1 MIIKMFN
8 RRVTRALICVSITNI
23 AVISY
28 SATSSPEQFY
38 LPLIAKI
45 CTGVELG
52 CLFKMKLFR
61 KPRAMGQKN
70 YVSVSALADE

>member
-1 MIIKMFN
+1 MITKMFN

-23 AVISY
+23 VLISY
-28 SATSSPEQFY
+28 SATSSPGQFY
-38 LPLIAKI
+38 LPLIAKL
-45 CTGVELG
+45 CAGVELG

-61 KPRAMGQKN
+61 KPRALGQKT